1 MWKMISLKELGI
13 KIGEISIFAYKV
25 QNKVLKASVFGG
37 YTPREIEN
45 FMIKV
50 YGSKKRTSE
59 DVIYSC
65 ISSQPKAENN
75 EESQL

>member
-1 MWKMISLKELGI
+1 
-13 KIGEISIFAYKV
+13 
-25 QNKVLKASVFGG
+25 
-37 YTPREIEN
+37 
-45 FMIKV
+45 MIKV

-59 DVIYSC
+59 YVIYSC

>member
-1 MWKMISLKELGI
+1 MWKMISSKELGI
-13 KIGEISIFAYKV
+13 KLGEISIFAYKV